1 MYKEVASLAS
11 SILKHHDN
19 NILTIATQ
27 QDMLESAGYGPP
39 STIQPTWQN
48 TRTSS
53 LTQTTFYYTRTS
65 SLTRTTYSGNL
76 ATGVGLVKTP
86 LASNAIGLGVWI

>member
-19 NILTIATQ
+19 NILTTIATQ

-39 STIQPTWQN
+39 FI
-48 TRTSS
+48 
-53 LTQTTFYYTRTS
+53 
-65 SLTRTTYSGNL
+65 
-76 ATGVGLVKTP
+76 TP
-86 LASNAIGLGVWI
+86 ELLH